1 MLKTHLLAISPF
13 FPLTRPKVAK
23 SFCFT
28 FQHLSKHSPSA
39 SISPLKSSLI
49 EILTWQPWH
58 LAGPPRLK
66 LVPTS
71 NPTKYIKS
79 KKFQKGVI
87 LKYMDTVWFTID
99 LPKCAFR
106 WRKNNTCKWH
116 QHLNLDHHPSS
127 LFCCIIVSGLPYLT
141 IGPQYQAEV
150 LSNIAMSFSLNP
162 RCTSVKPQNVTGAI
176 SAS

>member
-13 FPLTRPKVAK
+13 FLTRPKVAR
-23 SFCFT
+23 
-28 FQHLSKHSPSA
+28 
-39 SISPLKSSLI
+39 SSLFHLPTSFKAQPIRQHQPI
-49 EILTWQPWH
+49 EIQPDRNPH
-58 LAGPPRLK
+58 LANMTSGRTT
-66 LVPTS
+66 PTQVGTDIQS
-71 NPTKYIKS
+71 YEVYKE
-79 KKFQKGVI
+79 QKGVI

-99 LPKCAFR
+99 FLNVHKFR